1 MTTGSAKGQTQ
12 FAHLA
17 AALLALAVEPL
28 LLTLAAFLGATR
40 CNGANMGNQALP
52 LTTSISLTKTSKPCY
67 RKGTTSSPP
76 N

>member
-40 CNGANMGNQALP
+40 CNGANMVA
-52 LTTSISLTKTSKPCY
+52 TKPY
-67 RKGTTSSPP
+67 H
-76 N
+76 